1 MTMKVA
7 AVQISPTFA
16 DVPANVSRV
25 RELLDSLA
33 SQRVE
38 FVVFPEAM
46 LTGYCFDSKEDALA
60 VALHRDSDEIH
71 SLRKVCD
78 EAGIC
83 AVVGFAEREGDA
95 LFNTAAIFVPERQPQ
110 FYRKTHLPYLG
121 MDRFADVGDAL
132 DVFEIPGARIGI
144 LICFDV
150 RIPEA
155 ARTLALKGADILCV
169 PTNWPEQAIITSNCV
184 CPARASENQ
193 TFVIAADR
201 VGEENGV
208 RFLGYSKIIAPGG
221 TVLAAADHRNEEII
235 AAEIDLTLARVKDPV
250 IRPGQYGLPLFSM
263 RRPELYAPLL
273 DSSGRGTPK

>member
-7 AVQISPTFA
+7 AVQVSPKFA
-16 DVPANVSRV
+16 DVPANVLRV

-46 LTGYCFDSKEDALA
+46 LTGYCFDSKDEALA
-60 VALHRDSDEIH
+60 VALHRESDEIR
-71 SLRKVCD
+71 SLAKACD
-78 EAGIC
+78 EGGIC

-95 LFNTAAIFVPERQPQ
+95 LFNTAAVFVPKGQTQ

-121 MDRFADVGDAL
+121 MDRFAEVGDAL

-169 PTNWPEQAIITSNCV
+169 PTNWPEQAILTSNCV
-184 CPARASENQ
+184 CPARANENQ

-221 TVLAAADHRNEEII
+221 AVIATADHQDEEILV
-235 AAEIDLTLARVKDPV
+235 AEIDVSLARVKDTV
-250 IRPGQYGLPLFSM
+250 IRAGEYELPLFSG

-273 DSSGRGTPK
+273 DSSGLGTPK

>member
-1 MTMKVA
+1 MKVA

-16 DVPANVSRV
+16 DVAANVSRV
-25 RELLDSLA
+25 AELLRSLA
-33 SQRVE
+33 SQGVQ
-38 FVVFPEAM
+38 FAVFPEAM
-46 LTGYCFDSKEDALA
+46 LTGYCFDSKEEALK
-60 VALHRDSDEIH
+60 VALPRDADGID
-71 SLRKVCD
+71 SLARVCD
-78 EAGIC
+78 EAGIS
-83 AVVGFAEREGDA
+83 AVVGFAERDA
-95 LFNTAAIFVPERQPQ
+95 ERLFNTAAVFVPNEQPQ

-132 DVFEIPGARIGI
+132 DVFDIPGARIGI

-221 TVLAAADHRNEEII
+221 TVLAAADHHNEEILV
-235 AAEIDLTLARVKDPV
+235 AEIDVSLARVKNPV
-250 IRPGQYGLPLFSM
+250 IRAGEYELPLFAM

-273 DSSGRGTPK
+273 DSAGLGTPK